1 MNFPYSLMC
10 FYIYEMAMSK
20 YDIADDDEKNRNEK
34 KHCRRKW
41 VTHHKGVSDV
51 ERPTYKEMRIV
62 SLKSS

>member
-1 MNFPYSLMC
+1 
-10 FYIYEMAMSK
+10 MAMSK
-20 YDIADDDEKNRNEK
+20 YDVVDDDEKNRSEK